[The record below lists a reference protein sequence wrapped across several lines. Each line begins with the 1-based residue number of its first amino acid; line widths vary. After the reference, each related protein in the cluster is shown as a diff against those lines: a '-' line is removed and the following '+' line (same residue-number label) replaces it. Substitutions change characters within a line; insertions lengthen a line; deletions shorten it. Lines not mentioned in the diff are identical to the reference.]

1 MLSTINRFTG
11 GRQTSVANVLGIDV
25 GGTNIKLGLLTRQHD
40 LLFKYQ
46 FETHSFR
53 ARDDIIADITEHVRA
68 IQREAERGNLVV
80 NGLGIGVPATLDVEK
95 GATLTMPNFAEGW
108 FNFQIA
114 KALQEQTGLPSFV
127 VNDARSFVLAES
139 LLGAGRDFKHV
150 FGVMLGTG
158 VGGGFV
164 LDGKLQLGKGWAGEF
179 GHFIVDPN
187 GVRCGCGSVGC
198 LETVA
203 SASALVASTVR
214 PFLHGRTPI
223 LHELVRGDLNA
234 VSAQLI
240 AEAARKGDEGCL
252 ESFEKLS
259 YSLGAALSTVATLLA
274 PERIII
280 GGGLSK
286 ALDLILPG
294 IQRAFEHHAKVVPV
308 LPSIVAAELENPGVI
323 GAALYTKAKLEQ
335 V

>member
-1 MLSTINRFTG
+1 M
-11 GRQTSVANVLGIDV
+11 NVIGIDV
-25 GGTNIKLGLLTRQHD
+25 GGTNIKLALLTTGRKV
-40 LLFKYQ
+40 LFNHQ
-46 FETHSFR
+46 FETRSFR
-53 ARDDIIADITEHVRA
+53 PRDDIIADITKHVRV
-68 IQREAERGNLVV
+68 IQLEAERQNLVV

-95 GATLTMPNFAEGW
+95 GATLIMPNFAEGW

-114 KALQEQTGLPSFV
+114 KALQEQTGLTSFV
-127 VNDARSFVLAES
+127 VNDARSFVLTES
-139 LLGAGRDFKHV
+139 LLGAGRGFKHV
-150 FGVMLGTG
+150 FGVILGTG

-179 GHFIVDPN
+179 GHFIIDPN

-214 PFLHGRTPI
+214 PFLHGRTPV

-240 AEAARKGDEGCL
+240 AEAAQKGDEGCV
-252 ESFEKLS
+252 ESFDRLS
-259 YSLGAALSTVATLLA
+259 YSLGTALSSIATLLA

-294 IQRAFEHHAKVVPV
+294 IQHAFERHARVVPT
-308 LPSIVAAELENPGVI
+308 LPSVVVAELQNPGVI
-323 GAALYTKAKLEQ
+323 GAALYAKASLEQ
-335 V
+335 L

>member
-1 MLSTINRFTG
+1 MLVTKSLEEDRKTG
-11 GRQTSVANVLGIDV
+11 VMNVIGIDV
-25 GGTNIKLGLLTRQHD
+25 GGTNIKLGLLTPQNEVVYSR
-40 LLFKYQ
+40 Q
-46 FETHSFR
+46 FETRSFR
-53 ARDDIIADITEHVRA
+53 AREDIISDIVQHVKATQQQANEH
-68 IQREAERGNLVV
+68 NLTVS
-80 NGLGIGVPATLDVEK
+80 GLGIGVPATLDVER

-108 FNFQIA
+108 FDFQIA
-114 KALQEQTGLPSFV
+114 KALQEHTGLASFV

-139 LLGAGRDFKHV
+139 LMGAGRGFKHV
-150 FGVMLGTG
+150 FGVILGTG

-214 PFLHGRTPI
+214 PFLHGRTPV
-223 LHELVRGDLNA
+223 LHELVKGDLNA
-234 VSAQLI
+234 VSARRI

-252 ESFEKLS
+252 ESFHKLS
-259 YSLGAALSTVATLLA
+259 YALGTALATIATLLA
-274 PERIII
+274 PERIIL

-286 ALDLILPG
+286 AVDLLLPG
-294 IQRAFEHHAKVVPV
+294 IHRAFEYHARVVPV
-308 LPSIVAAELENPGVI
+308 LPSVVVAELGESGVI